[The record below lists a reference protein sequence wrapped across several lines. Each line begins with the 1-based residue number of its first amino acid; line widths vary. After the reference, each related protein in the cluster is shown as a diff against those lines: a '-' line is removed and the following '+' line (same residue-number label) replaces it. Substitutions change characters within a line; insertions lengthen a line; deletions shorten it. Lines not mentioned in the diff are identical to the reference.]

1 MSASQSDTALNLQ
14 DVLQQCISRWWWFVI
29 SLVVVM
35 GVVLYYLWSTPPV
48 YTRSASIMLKE
59 DGKGQSGMGGVG
71 STFSDMG
78 LFSVNTNV
86 NNEIFSMQSP
96 AVMTAVVKRLHL
108 DIDYKTDGTFYRKTL
123 YGQSLPINVEFVD
136 LHDNESASLTIT
148 SANDGTLQLHDF
160 VHDGQKID
168 TAPAA
173 VSLGDTIG
181 TPLGRVY
188 VHRNISRP
196 TAVLISCHLLYT

>member
-1 MSASQSDTALNLQ
+1 MELIQNNQKPVSASQSDTALNLQ

-108 DIDYKTDGTFYRKTL
+108 DIDYKTDGTYKEME
-123 YGQSLPINVEFVD
+123 GQ
-136 LHDNESASLTIT
+136 
-148 SANDGTLQLHDF
+148 
-160 VHDGQKID
+160 
-168 TAPAA
+168 
-173 VSLGDTIG
+173 
-181 TPLGRVY
+181 
-188 VHRNISRP
+188 
-196 TAVLISCHLLYT
+196 